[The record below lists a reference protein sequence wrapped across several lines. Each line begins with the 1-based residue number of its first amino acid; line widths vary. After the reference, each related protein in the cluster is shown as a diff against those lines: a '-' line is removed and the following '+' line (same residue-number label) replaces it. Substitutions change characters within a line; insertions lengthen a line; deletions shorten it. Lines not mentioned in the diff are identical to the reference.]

1 MAYDG
6 YLRYDGTEVINLE
19 RLAAYLDNGL
29 GPKGSVFD
37 VEACAGLS
45 EVIYS
50 PGWVPYRTP
59 IQDEP
64 PWYDVEDPD
73 TWDFAGVLPLE
84 VTGLDATTRTVE
96 VTQTLRGDGLPGR
109 VQRSPQTIGVT
120 ALLVGRTTESVQA
133 GLAWLRRVLHGSCDA
148 DEQPCGP
155 AGTLEAFTVC
165 PAPII
170 DVPDLDAPLTVT
182 LMHPNDG
189 SAPPEAW
196 YVANGT
202 FDVPEEDD
210 SSTLV
215 EPYDLADIIDALDAD
230 LPDDADVYDG
240 GGAGTDGDF
249 LNGGDA
255 QLINDQ
261 AIIGG
266 LTQSCTPAPVTITWS
281 LKGHK
286 PADETATV
294 ELVVLDDA
302 NLPAMYG
309 PKFDV
314 GGDIYEDF
322 VWELPFGVDLDTWR
336 PALIVTHKIY
346 VQSVTID
353 GFAMVS
359 PADCLA
365 PYRRYLPVTVTTSG
379 PTPTE
384 EVDADCAVLLKV
396 EWVWVSGSPF
406 RYGVTEPMVLGL
418 GWGEEPTYD
427 APGVTWDEEGGAPIS
442 ATPWNCSPPTP
453 VAGCA
458 IDPAAPPFGTPPSMP
473 VIVDTTRP
481 RITTQ
486 SIREVW
492 ANIGP
497 EQVPANEG
505 VLSIDLGAGADPVVG
520 IRVRVWDD
528 ANPDG
533 TVPSNCDFAYE
544 YLIDYVPENGVLTID
559 GTSNQ
564 ITTLCAGNAV
574 PQDASAGVRG
584 DFGGPVKPPV
594 VRCDRRY
601 LVRVQ
606 WLNVYPRT
614 APGYYTS
621 GQPNGDLT
629 VNMYITPREG

>member
-6 YLRYDGTEVINLE
+6 FLRYGGTEVVNLE

-29 GPKGSVFD
+29 APLGARID
-37 VEACAGLS
+37 VEGCDGLS

-84 VTGLDATTRTVE
+84 VTGLDATTRTVDF
-96 VTQTLRGDGLPGR
+96 TQTLRGDGLPGR

-133 GLAWLRRVLHGSCDA
+133 GLSWLRRVLHGACDA

-155 AGTLEAFTVC
+155 SGTLEAFTVC
-165 PAPII
+165 PGPLS
-170 DVPDLDAPLTVT
+170 DVPDLTAPLTVT
-182 LMHPNDG
+182 LMHPNDE
-189 SAPPEAW
+189 SAPPGAW
-196 YVANGT
+196 YVTNGT
-202 FDVPEEDD
+202 FDVEDD
-210 SSTLV
+210 DATMV
-215 EPYDLADIIDALDAD
+215 IPYDVSDVVDAEDAS
-230 LPDDADVYDG
+230 PDFTIDVYDG
-240 GGAGTDGDF
+240 GGAEDTPSLLDGGNADF
-249 LNGGDA
+249 GE
-255 QLINDQ
+255 Q

-266 LTQSCTPAPVTITWS
+266 LQQSCTPASVTITWS
-281 LKGHK
+281 LRGV
-286 PADETATV
+286 DETATV
-294 ELVVLDDA
+294 ELVILDDA
-302 NLPAMYG
+302 NIPVEHG
-309 PKFDV
+309 PKYDV
-314 GGDIYEDF
+314 DTDDLHDYT
-322 VWELPFGVDLDTWR
+322 WELPFGVDLDTWR
-336 PALIVTHKIY
+336 PGLVVTHRID
-346 VQSVTID
+346 VESVTID
-353 GFAMVS
+353 GFAMFS
-359 PADCLA
+359 PADCIA
-365 PYRRYLPVTVTTSG
+365 PYRRFLPVTSTTSG
-379 PTPTE
+379 PTPVE
-384 EVDADCAVLLKV
+384 DIDAGCAVLMKV
-396 EWVWVSGSPF
+396 EWVWVSGNPF

-418 GWGEEPTYD
+418 GWGEEPTFD

-442 ATPWNCSPPTP
+442 ATPWDCSPPSP

-458 IDPAAPPFGTPPSMP
+458 IDPAAPPFGTAPSMP

-486 SIREVW
+486 SIRDVW

-497 EQVPANEG
+497 EQVPTNEG
-505 VLSIDLGAGADPVVG
+505 VLTIDLGAGAEPVVG

-528 ANPDG
+528 ANADG
-533 TVPSNCDFAYE
+533 TVPSNCEFAYE

-584 DFGGPVKPPV
+584 DFGGPVKSPV

-601 LVRVQ
+601 LVRIQ
-606 WLNVYPRT
+606 WLDVYPRT

-621 GQPNGDLT
+621 GDPNGDLS
-629 VNMYITPREG
+629 VNVYITPREG